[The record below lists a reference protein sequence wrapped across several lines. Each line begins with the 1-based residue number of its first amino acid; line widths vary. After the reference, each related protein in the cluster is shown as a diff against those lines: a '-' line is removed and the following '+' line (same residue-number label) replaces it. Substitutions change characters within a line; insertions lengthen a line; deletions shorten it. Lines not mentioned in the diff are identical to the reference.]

1 MSGRGRASL
10 TLLVVIVLQALVACT
25 AGPPAATSASSQAST
40 AVSAPPP
47 VATATATTPTVDEI
61 VAANVAARGG
71 ADRLHAL
78 QSMRAKGLAMMAG
91 GKVAPVV
98 REIARPGR
106 IRLEI
111 TYQGLSSVYAHD
123 GKVGWQVAPLQ
134 GHFEPER
141 LPEEVSAPSVD
152 QLDIEGPL
160 VDWKAKGHTVT
171 LVGRTK
177 VGDRDAYDLELRLAS
192 GAIRHDFIDAQT
204 FLTLRT
210 DVERVVGGRKVPLET
225 TFGDYR
231 SVDGIVY
238 PFLIET
244 RRRGRPQSLKFVV
257 KTIELNPAIDEARFQ
272 LPR

>member
-1 MSGRGRASL
+1 MSGIRRASL
-10 TLLVVIVLQALVACT
+10 AVLVATVLLGLMACT
-25 AGPPAATSASSQAST
+25 AAPPAATPAST
-40 AVSAPPP
+40 PA
-47 VATATATTPTVDEI
+47 ATATTTNPTVDEI
-61 VAANVAARGG
+61 VAAHVAARGG

-134 GHFEPER
+134 GRFEPER
-141 LPEEVSAPSVD
+141 LPEAVSAPSVD

-177 VGDRDAYDLELRLAS
+177 VGDRDAYDLELRLAT
-192 GAIRHDFIDAQT
+192 GAVRHDFVDAQT
-204 FLTLRT
+204 FLVLRT
-210 DVERVVGGRKVPLET
+210 DVERVVGGRKVALET

-231 SVDGIVY
+231 SVDGVVY

-257 KTIELNPAIDEARFQ
+257 KSVELNPAIDEARFQ